1 MVSKEEFLKKVAKY
15 FFGIGI
21 WGTFTLLP
29 NQMNMKTKAISKL
42 DSQRQSIADFFETF
56 SESVD
61 ASNNTMNSA
70 LDLQQLINYFRAK
83 GQDITANFLESF
95 NNEEDWDGYPV
106 SQGGWMDEDFAKRHL
121 FGIELN
127 AEAEKA
133 WREIKANVTTA
144 VFA

>member
-1 MVSKEEFLKKVAKY
+1 
-15 FFGIGI
+15 
-21 WGTFTLLP
+21 
-29 NQMNMKTKAISKL
+29 MKTKAISKL
-42 DSQRQSIADFFETF
+42 DSQRQSISDFFETF
-56 SESVD
+56 SES
-61 ASNNTMNSA
+61 ANKSNNMMNSA

-83 GQDITANFLESF
+83 GHDITANFLESF

-106 SQGGWMDEDFAKRHL
+106 SQGGWIDSDFVKRHL

-133 WREIKANVTTA
+133 WMDIKVNVTTA